1 MKRINFGFTLIELM
15 IVVAIMHMYGLSFY
29 CNNALSSRRSGMH
42 RRNASKLYP
51 VNSQHGVNHRRYLS
65 TVISWITIPTYRFLC
80 QVRQCGLEDWP
91 STRTAQMAINF
102 TVRVDR
108 QAWTSRHRRK
118 GRKVYSFSG
127 LLTVTNPTFPPNPL
141 LLNAYSASAS
151 CHPKT
156 GGGIKKRQQIGR
168 ASCRERV

>member
-15 IVVAIMHMYGLSFY
+15 IVVAIIMHMYGLSFY

-51 VNSQHGVNHRRYLS
+51 VNSQHVVNHRRYLS

-127 LLTVTNPTFPPNPL
+127 LLTIKDRHLVQTAWKGFTNMDFR
-141 LLNAYSASAS
+141 Y
-151 CHPKT
+151 CWFMF
-156 GGGIKKRQQIGR
+156 
-168 ASCRERV
+168 V